1 MAGNPSVLV
10 YMIMAALFLGIVAG
24 FFPAVY
30 LSSFRPILVL
40 KGLKFSEKGTLN
52 LRKALVI
59 VQFTIS
65 TVLIIGALIISQ
77 QMHFIQSAKLGL
89 NKDQVVVVKNAG
101 FLSRTDRDAFQN
113 SALQIPGVKKI
124 AESDGVVGGQNWTN
138 GMRAEGISEF
148 PVDEFSFGEL

>member
-10 YMIMAALFLGIVAG
+10 YMIMAALFLGVVAG
-24 FFPAVY
+24 FFPAIY

-89 NKDQVVVVKNAG
+89 NKDQVVVVKNAS
-101 FLSRTDRDAFQN
+101 LSVLDNTLVFSQ
-113 SALQIPGVKKI
+113 QQPGLY
-124 AESDGVVGGQNWTN
+124 SD
-138 GMRAEGISEF
+138 
-148 PVDEFSFGEL
+148 PVLPTG

>member
-1 MAGNPSVLV
+1 
-10 YMIMAALFLGIVAG
+10 MIVAALFLGIVAG

-30 LSSFRPILVL
+30 LSSFKPILVL

-101 FLSRTDRDAFQN
+101 FLSRTDRDAFKN
-113 SALQIPGVKKI
+113 SVLQIPGAKKI
-124 AESDGVVGGQNWTN
+124 AMSMALLVGKTGQ
-138 GMRAEGISEF
+138 ME
-148 PVDEFSFGEL
+148 